1 MSGLRVSNLRGE
13 TAGSSPTFPDGVVV
27 TGVMTATSFS
37 GSGASLTGIDAT
49 ALKDSGGS
57 VKVQANTSGMVVTG
71 VATATTFSGNVTGV
85 AATFTGNVS
94 VGGVL
99 TYEDVTNVDSVG
111 LITAR
116 SGIRIGAG
124 QSVSAVSGIVTYYG
138 DGSQLTGVESGV
150 GNFVATGTIPNGA
163 TVVIKTDGTV
173 GIVTQ
178 TTDTTAS
185 AGTPAVFESAGTT
198 HIAAAY
204 DSTNG
209 KVVIAYRDDG
219 NNEYGTAVV
228 GTVSGT
234 SISFGTAVV
243 YESATTSYTSAT
255 YDSSNGKVV
264 ISYRDH
270 GNSFRGT
277 SIVGTVSGTSISF
290 GTAVVFESSTGV
302 SYISSTYDST
312 NNKVVIA
319 YRDENNPTS
328 GKAVVGTVSG
338 TSISFGTAV
347 VFNSSVTIYISA
359 TYDSTNQK
367 VVISYTDGGN
377 SSYGTA
383 IVGTVSGTSISFGSE
398 VVFESAETNYTSAT
412 YDSTNGKV
420 VIVYEDEGNNEYG
433 TAIVGTVSG
442 TSISFGT
449 AVVFESS
456 ATSYTSATYDSN
468 SGRVVIAYRDQGNS
482 NYGTAIVG
490 TVSGTSISFGSEVV
504 FESADTTYISPTYDS
519 TNQKVVIAY
528 TDGGNSNY
536 GTSVVFTST
545 IQTTN
550 LTTENYIGIAAEA
563 ISNTATGKINIL
575 GGVNTGQTGLTTAQT
590 YYVQTNGTLA
600 TSAGSPSVVA
610 GTAISD
616 TKVLIWKS

>member
-173 GIVTQ
+173 GIVTLSIS
-178 TTDTTAS
+178 DTPS

-204 DSTNG
+204 DSTNQ

-234 SISFGTAVV
+234 SISFGSPVV

-270 GNSFRGT
+270 GNSQRGT
-277 SIVGTVSGTSISF
+277 AIVGTVSGTSISF
-290 GTAVVFESSTGV
+290 GTAVVIDSTPGV
-302 SYISSTYDST
+302 SHISATYDST

-319 YRDENNPTS
+319 YRDEDNSNY

-338 TSISFGTAV
+338 TSISFGSATT
-347 VFNSSVTIYISA
+347 FESGQSGYISA
-359 TYDSTNQK
+359 IYDSANGK
-367 VVISYTDGGN
+367 VVIAYQDGNDSNKGK
-377 SSYGTA
+377 A
-383 IVGTVSGTSISFGSE
+383 VVGTVSGTSISFGSE
-398 VVFESAETNYTSAT
+398 VVFESEITSHISAT

-420 VIVYEDEGNNEYG
+420 VIAYRDESTDYGTAIVGTVSGTSISFGTAVTFESANSYYISATFDSTNGKVVIAYNDAGNSNYG

-449 AVVFESS
+449 AVVFESGV
-456 ATSYTSATYDSN
+456 T
-468 SGRVVIAYRDQGNS
+468 
-482 NYGTAIVG
+482 NYSSCA
-490 TVSGTSISFGSEVV
+490 
-504 FESADTTYISPTYDS
+504 YDS
-519 TNQKVVIAY
+519 TNEKVVIAY

-536 GTSVVFTST
+536 GTAVVFTAAT
-545 IQTTN
+545 QTTN
-550 LTTENYIGIAAEA
+550 LTSENYIGIAAEA